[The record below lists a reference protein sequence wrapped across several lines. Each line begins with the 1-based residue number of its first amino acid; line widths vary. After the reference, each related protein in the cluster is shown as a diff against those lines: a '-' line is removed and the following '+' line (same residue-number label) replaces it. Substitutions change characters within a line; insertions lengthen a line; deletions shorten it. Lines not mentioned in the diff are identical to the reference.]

1 MVDVDQ
7 RQRTIF
13 STPFDNAREINTLVS
28 VLKRASSVIEQSYY
42 TEDERIQIKKLL
54 SVTLEVQQMFF
65 EGEKA
70 AINK

>member
-1 MVDVDQ
+1 MSKKI
-7 RQRTIF
+7 RAI
-13 STPFDNAREINTLVS
+13 SFDNAREINTLVS

-65 EGEKA
+65 EGEKD
-70 AINK
+70 AINR

>member
-1 MVDVDQ
+1 MSKKI
-7 RQRTIF
+7 RAI
-13 STPFDNAREINTLVS
+13 SFDNAREINTLVS

-65 EGEKA
+65 EGEKD

>member
-1 MVDVDQ
+1 MSKKI
-7 RQRTIF
+7 RAI
-13 STPFDNAREINTLVS
+13 SFDNAREINTLVS
-28 VLKRASSVIEQSYY
+28 VLKRASSAIEQKYY

-65 EGEKA
+65 EGEKD

>member
-1 MVDVDQ
+1 MSKKI
-7 RQRTIF
+7 RAI
-13 STPFDNAREINTLVS
+13 SFDNAREINTLVS
-28 VLKRASSVIEQSYY
+28 VLKRASSAIEQSYY

-65 EGEKA
+65 KGEKN

>member
-1 MVDVDQ
+1 MSKKI
-7 RQRTIF
+7 RAI
-13 STPFDNAREINTLVS
+13 SFDNAREINTLVS
-28 VLKRASSVIEQSYY
+28 VLKRASSTIEQSYY

-65 EGEKA
+65 EGEKD